1 MAGRQGKYL
10 NHCGPLY
17 PWFGEARAY
26 REYPHP
32 LPMMYPS
39 SVAKS
44 SEPLPTG
51 TTGQI
56 LDVSRRHVSLLTME
70 GILSGTI
77 ASRALDVVTGDR
89 VVYEKRDGKVFV
101 TDVVPSTRTLSR
113 SYRGALKRMG
123 ANIDL
128 LLVITAVGPTL
139 NPATI
144 DRMLIAARVQNIPV
158 VLVVNKWDLEKGESA
173 DFLEVYRKIGITV
186 VPCSAKFGQDFA
198 DVQSLIHAPDVSV
211 VALCGVSGVGKSTI
225 LNRLVPGAAARTG
238 EVSER
243 TGQGRQTT
251 SKPRGFLYSDFDSCR
266 RIIVDFPG
274 VGFFG
279 LSHLE
284 KDKVVA
290 AFDEFV
296 EYGQRCRFLNC
307 RHLQEPSCAVRE
319 AIENGDIASW
329 RYHSYLQ
336 ILDEIEEAREY

>member
-1 MAGRQGKYL
+1 MS
-10 NHCGPLY
+10 
-17 PWFGEARAY
+17 
-26 REYPHP
+26 
-32 LPMMYPS
+32 MMYPP
-39 SVAKS
+39 SVAKPT
-44 SEPLPTG
+44 EPNHTG

-56 LDVSRRHVSLLTME
+56 LDVSRRHVSLLTQE
-70 GILSGTI
+70 GIISGTI
-77 ASRALDVVTGDR
+77 ASRAVDVVTGDR
-89 VVYEKRDGKVFV
+89 VAYEKRDGKVFV
-101 TDVVPSTRTLSR
+101 TDVVPSSRTLSR

-128 LLVITAVGPTL
+128 LLIITAVGPTL
-139 NPATI
+139 NPVTI
-144 DRMLIAARVQNIPV
+144 DRMLIAARVQNIPA
-158 VLVVNKWDLEKGESA
+158 VLVVNKWDLEQGASA
-173 DFLEVYRKIGITV
+173 EFLEVYRKIGITV
-186 VPCSAKFGQDFA
+186 VHCSAKFGQDFEN
-198 DVQSLIHAPDVSV
+198 VQNLIHASDVSV

-251 SKPRGFLYSDFDSCR
+251 SQPRGFLYNGPEACR
-266 RIIVDFPG
+266 RIIIDFPG

-284 KDKVVA
+284 KEKVAA

-307 RHLQEPSCAVRE
+307 RHLQEPSCAVRDAVE
-319 AIENGDIASW
+319 CGDIAPW
-329 RYHSYLQ
+329 RYNSYLQ